1 MNTRTRLA
9 AREFSKNRNIS
20 ISKREG
26 FPGSTLHGHDFY
38 ELDIIVSGT
47 VNAVT
52 NGEGHV
58 MRARDIAFMTPAD
71 FHEYKFDAPFD
82 LYNIQFTA
90 DAISEVI
97 STEIFKMQSR
107 IFTLSERDS
116 KKIFAAVELMK
127 EFDAENVKNT
137 GILSRMLE
145 CILLILTYNSKKE
158 GEIEKKQSNGILRA
172 LSYVNS
178 HFKENPSLS
187 EIAAMAMLNERYFCS
202 RFKEYTGKSYK
213 EYLKELKLSYAR
225 RLLLATELS
234 VIEISEQSGYST
246 QSHFNR
252 EFKDFY
258 GISPMKLRKAKNQII

>member
-1 MNTRTRLA
+1 MNTKTRLA

-20 ISKREG
+20 ISKRVA
-26 FPGSTLHGHDFY
+26 FPGSTPHGHDFY

-52 NGEGHV
+52 NGKGHV
-58 MRARDIAFMTPAD
+58 MKSQDIAFMTPAD
-71 FHEYKFDAPFD
+71 FHEYKYDEPFD
-82 LYNIQFTA
+82 LYNVQFTS
-90 DAISEVI
+90 DAVSEVI
-97 STEIFKMQSR
+97 STEIFKMQGR
-107 IFTLSERDS
+107 IFSLSKGDSQKILTLL
-116 KKIFAAVELMK
+116 ELMR
-127 EFDAENVKNT
+127 EFDSENEKNAD
-137 GILSRMLE
+137 ILSRMLE
-145 CILLILTYNSKKE
+145 CILLVLTRNPKKAD
-158 GEIEKKQSNGILRA
+158 GCKRNQSQGILRA

-178 HFKENPSLS
+178 HFKENPSLG
-187 EIAAMAMLNERYFCS
+187 EIAALAMLNERYFCS

-258 GISPMKLRKAKNQII
+258 GTSPLKMRKNGTIG